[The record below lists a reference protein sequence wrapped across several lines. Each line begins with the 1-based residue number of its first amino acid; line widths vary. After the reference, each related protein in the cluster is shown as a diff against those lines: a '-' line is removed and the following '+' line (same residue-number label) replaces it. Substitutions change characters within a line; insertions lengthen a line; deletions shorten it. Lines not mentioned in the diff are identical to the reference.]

1 MLFSAKTYYFSL
13 KPNKIV
19 TGGTAYFCGGMD
31 TFPTYRSATRKYAIS
46 TDAVTAGP
54 SIITG
59 TGSTAVG
66 YNSGK
71 MSGTAFA
78 NGTTG
83 LLAGGQTPTGTDN
96 IAAQLSGRSIKIT
109 ISTDATAAATNLA
122 VGWRFAQG
130 TTDGVR
136 GVRMGGY
143 YSTNSGASTQNI
155 ISKYLWSSDVWTVN
169 AATVANPITNGGIH
183 GNAEF
188 AYRASGFNEQSV
200 SANILYTNKWIW
212 SSDTLRSISSVLDE
226 QMGQA
231 CCTGNQEEVVIMG
244 GINSAGTALNRVKSI
259 IMLTDSRT
267 NRTNLSANAVGVAD
281 AAGADDFGIFSFDR
295 ATSGSTR
302 KYDYSADTYITST
315 NLIAS
320 LNIQGVMAFHS
331 AQIS

>member
-71 MSGTAFA
+71 MTATSFG

-109 ISTDATAAATNLA
+109 ISNDATAAATNLA
-122 VGWRFAQG
+122 VGWRMAMG
-130 TTDGVR
+130 TTDGIR

-169 AATVANPITNGGIH
+169 AATLANPITNPGIH
-183 GNAEF
+183 ANAEM
-188 AYRASGFNEQSV
+188 AYRACGHNEQSV
-200 SANILYTNKWIW
+200 SANILYTNEWIW
-212 SSDTLRSISSVLDE
+212 SSDTLRSSSGVLDE

-231 CCTGNQEEVVIMG
+231 VCTGNQEKAVIMG

-302 KYDYSADTYITST
+302 KYNYSADTYITST

-320 LNIQGVMAFHS
+320 LNIQGIMAFHS